1 VLSDKTGMILAVGV
15 AVCFSLKSNGLFPGA
30 CCKFAT
36 AMMPA
41 RNIRKLLFP
50 LLFLT
55 GTVMSCHK
63 PYYIQAHTEQLYTVE
78 KNAAA
83 DSSLVRMLA
92 PYKTGVDTQMRVI
105 IGSTDIPLTKAQ
117 PECTLGN
124 FMTDAQLEAAR
135 RLDPQ
140 VVAAVTNYGSL
151 RISYISP
158 GAITRGKM
166 YELMPFD
173 NMLTIVEMPGSVLQQ
188 FCDAMAARKGWPVSG
203 LQFVIKDK
211 KAEHV
216 LVDGKPL
223 NGHIVYKIALND
235 YLARGGDDCGFL
247 APLRKRY
254 TSIFVR
260 DILIQYVTAQ
270 SKENKQLHPVIEKRI
285 VYAE

>member
-1 VLSDKTGMILAVGV
+1 
-15 AVCFSLKSNGLFPGA
+15 
-30 CCKFAT
+30 
-36 AMMPA
+36 MMPA
-41 RNIRKLLFP
+41 RNIRKFLFP

-63 PYYIQAHTEQLYTVE
+63 PYYIQGHKEQLYTVE

-83 DSSLVRMLA
+83 DSSVIRMLL
-92 PYKTGVDTQMRVI
+92 PYKTGVDTQMRVV
-105 IGSTDIPLTKAQ
+105 IGNTDIPLTKAQ

-135 RLDPQ
+135 RLDAQ

-151 RISYISP
+151 RINYIGP
-158 GAITRGKM
+158 GDITRGKM

-173 NMLTIVEMPGSVLQQ
+173 NMLAIVEMPGSVLQQ

-203 LQFVIKDK
+203 LRFTIKDK
-211 KAEHV
+211 KAENV
-216 LVDGKPL
+216 LVDGKPI
-223 NGHIVYKIALND
+223 NQHIVYKIALND
-235 YLARGGDDCGFL
+235 YLARGGDYCSFL
-247 APLRKRY
+247 APLKKRY

-260 DILIQYVTAQ
+260 DILMQYLEALK
-270 SKENKQLHPVIEKRI
+270 KENKPLHPVIEKRI